1 MIFKK
6 MGRSVA
12 PAILLAALASLFSG
26 SGDAPAPRRDAAD
39 GPLRI
44 VSLSPNVTEIL
55 YRLGAGDEV
64 AGVTDFCR
72 YPSEAAAKPKLGGLL
87 NPNVEKIFALEP
99 DLVILLAAHGSLPE
113 KLDARGIRSLLV
125 RNDTVG
131 DVLDGIA
138 RIGAAVNRE
147 AEAAA
152 LADSIRTFM
161 AGVERV
167 APARRW
173 RTMLVVSRTPGG
185 LRDIYVA
192 GPETYLDE
200 LLRAAGGENVF
211 SRAAARYPEPGIE
224 EMVHKNPEVI
234 IEIRPEGMG
243 GGEEERLAR
252 EAWKKLPGLDAS
264 ARGNIFVIAGDEL
277 VVPGPRLGGAL
288 GKLAAALREAR

>member
-1 MIFKK
+1 MTWKK

-12 PAILLAALASLFSG
+12 PAIFLAALASLFCG
-26 SGDAPAPRRDAAD
+26 SDDRPAPRRAAG

-55 YRLGAGDEV
+55 YRLGAGDKV

-72 YPSEAAAKPKLGGLL
+72 YPAEAAAKPKLGGLL
-87 NPNVEKIFALEP
+87 NPSVEKIFALEP

-113 KLDARGIRSLLV
+113 KFAARGIRSLLV
-125 RNDTVG
+125 RNDTIG
-131 DVLDGIA
+131 DVLDSIG
-138 RIGAAVNRE
+138 RIGAEVNRE
-147 AEAAA
+147 AAAAA
-152 LADSIRTFM
+152 LADSIRAIMT
-161 AGVERV
+161 GVEGDR
-167 APARRW
+167 PARRW

-200 LLRAAGGENVF
+200 LLRAAGGVNVF
-211 SRAAARYPEPGIE
+211 SRTAARYPEPGIE

-234 IEIRPEGMG
+234 VEIRPKGMG
-243 GGEEERLAR
+243 GGEEEKLAR
-252 EAWKKLPGLDAS
+252 EAWGKLPGIDAS

-288 GKLAAALREAR
+288 RKLAAALKEAR